1 MKLERK
7 LSVVALEVKHF
18 VLDDS
23 FGEPLPIPPLKGEA
37 YPHPLP
43 EGRGEVLDF
52 PFGRRPLVPFR
63 GGFRSGWGAL
73 EEALPL

>member
-7 LSVVALEVKHF
+7 LSAVALEVKHF

-37 YPHPLP
+37 YPHPLT
-43 EGRGEVLDF
+43 EGRGKSF
-52 PFGRRPLVPFR
+52 PLGEDL
-63 GGFRSGWGAL
+63 G
-73 EEALPL
+73 EAGEI

>member
-7 LSVVALEVKHF
+7 LSAVALEVKHF

-23 FGEPLPIPPLKGEA
+23 FGGASPHPSPKGEA

-43 EGRGEVLDF
+43 EGRGEVL
-52 PFGRRPLVPFR
+52 PFR
-63 GGFRSGWGAL
+63 GGFRRGWGDI